1 MCVFYS
7 LFRVP
12 RSFLEK
18 NRAVFSVFGKHFC
31 APSSKITPR
40 KQTNICAEL
49 AILGKKRYNISED
62 KKAKNGEDY
71 ALLIHI
77 KAL

>member
-18 NRAVFSVFGKHFC
+18 NGAVFSVFGKHFC
-31 APSSKITPR
+31 VHSSKITQK

-49 AILGKKRYNISED
+49 AIWRKRRYNISED